1 MINAYIDT
9 VLQVFES
16 DGNLHIIGGASSGD
30 SDIKGN
36 DLVEKTI
43 HLVMPMSKAVRIL
56 PNIVESLPQ
65 LAEDDVVG
73 NAITQV
79 TVESESVNESE
90 GEGLHFEI

>member
-1 MINAYIDT
+1 M
-9 VLQVFES
+9 
-16 DGNLHIIGGASSGD
+16 
-30 SDIKGN
+30 
-36 DLVEKTI
+36 
-43 HLVMPMSKAVRIL
+43 RIL